1 MRRTRQ
7 TRQRGSMAVFIAM
20 GIIALLIAIGLGI
33 DGSRALAASLRVGG
47 EAEMAARTAADAL
60 AVPSTYGGTQPALDP
75 RAAVTAAT
83 HYIAATHDQLGDPV
97 QVSGDSV
104 TVTVTTSVPTTI
116 LGLIGI
122 PSITMTQSATATA
135 EEGT

>member
-1 MRRTRQ
+1 MKRSRRA
-7 TRQRGSMAVFIAM
+7 RQRGSMAVFIAM

-60 AVPSTYGGTQPALDP
+60 AVPSTYGGTYPALDP
-75 RAAVTAAT
+75 GAAVSAAT
-83 HYIAATHDQLGDPV
+83 SYIAATQDQLGKPV
-97 QVSGDSV
+97 QVTGNSV

-122 PSITMTQSATATA
+122 SSITMTQSAMATA

>member
-75 RAAVTAAT
+75 GAAVTAAT